1 MIVLSYFKLNTYR
14 YQICQN
20 EKKKLKSCKS
30 LENIMA
36 KFSILVFITSIK
48 MTKNMN
54 SSIEKVI

>member
-20 EKKKLKSCKS
+20 EKKKLKSRKS